1 MRLEEEKIGEVVVVT
16 LAGRLDGFNAPDLEA
31 KIKELIERGDI
42 HVLLDCA
49 EMEYVSSAGLRAV
62 IVGAKSCQQREG
74 KLTLCSLQPDCRTVF
89 EVSGFLKILD
99 CHDTRDAALA
109 AAS

>member
-1 MRLEEEKIGEVVVVT
+1 MRLEEEKIGEVVVVA

-62 IVGAKSCQQREG
+62 IVGAKSCQQHEG
-74 KLTLCSLQPDCRTVF
+74 KLTLCSLQPDCKTVF

-99 CHDTRDAALA
+99 CYDTRDAALA